1 MSSIGAVVSSQR
13 VIVDSFSKSVAVVN
27 AGPPGPPGP
36 PGAPG
41 PQGPQGD
48 PGIGATP
55 IASTAEVFAG
65 VETNKS
71 VSPAG
76 LRSVST
82 FTDVRW
88 FGAVGD
94 GVTDC
99 LSAFNQAL
107 THASQNSGV
116 VLITKGIY
124 LISNTWVIRKSNVK
138 IIIDPSAT
146 VKMTAAS
153 TYGGTIAIAEGT
165 AYGGSDAAQL
175 ENVWIGGGGWVTSVG
190 DLENAI
196 GVVRAKNV
204 VVEGLNVS
212 AGRFGITFQV
222 NVDNSAIIRNIVWLA
237 HAAAIDISDTALTMH
252 DNRIEGNIVIS
263 STVSGVLAGE
273 GIRCTGFDG
282 LIVRDNVIMASDG
295 RGIRIYGTVSV
306 TAYNLICSGNRVL
319 STGSYAG
326 DFQYVT
332 RVNGDFGQFI
342 GGLVNLAFL
351 IDVDISLSISNS
363 DIGSSLTLNTL
374 SGKSK
379 IKALITGQTA
389 VTGALSVTA
398 PPIGHEWEI
407 HVGPGSH
414 NRICANAVSLK
425 LNGTAEGGSI
435 EPFGTGCVLL
445 PSSNLAVDGGR
456 IRQSVAYAASITPV
470 FWTTKTCAV
479 TLTGNLTI
487 QNMGTVTPAKIPG
500 HRITFQ
506 FTQDAVGFRKVS
518 WGSSYITEGL
528 IVNVLPNAVTT
539 VVFESDG
546 VNWVYISNPNGSTST
561 FRTILAADVVNNNAV
576 ANTLQDVTGLSFP
589 VLANTRY
596 YLRAFIVYSS
606 AAATTGSRWVLN
618 GPTLSELAYRVESPL
633 SATSLSFS
641 AGNTA
646 YGQPAASSA
655 SSVVSG
661 NIVELTGLIKCTENG
676 LVVVQFA
683 SEVASSA
690 ITAKA
695 GSFIEYSIL
704 G

>member
-27 AGPPGPPGP
+27 AGPPGPQGP

-55 IASTAEVFAG
+55 IASTAEVFTG
-65 VETNKS
+65 TETNKS
-71 VSPAG
+71 VSPAS
-76 LRSVST
+76 LRAVST

-124 LISNTWVIRKSNVK
+124 LISNTWVVRKSNIK

-146 VKMTAAS
+146 VKMTASS
-153 TYGGTIAIAEGT
+153 TYGGTIAIAEGA
-165 AYGGSDAAQL
+165 AYGGSDASQL
-175 ENVWIGGGGWVTSVG
+175 ENVWIGGGGWVTSIG

-204 VVEGLNVS
+204 VVEGLNIS

-222 NVDNSAIIRNIVWLA
+222 NVHKSAILRNVVWLA
-237 HAAAIDISDTALTMH
+237 HAAAIDISDTSLTMQ
-252 DNRIEGNIVIS
+252 DNRIERNIVVS
-263 STVSGVLAGE
+263 STVSGSLAGE
-273 GIRCTGFDG
+273 GIRCTGFNG
-282 LIVRDNVIMASDG
+282 LIIRDNVVMESDG
-295 RGIRIYGTVSV
+295 RGIRVYGTFSV
-306 TAYNLICSGNRVL
+306 MAYNLVCSGNRVL

-326 DFQYVT
+326 DFQYIT

-342 GGLVNLAFL
+342 GGLANLAFL
-351 IDVDISLSISNS
+351 VDIDVSLSISNS
-363 DIGSSLTLNTL
+363 DIGSSLVLNTL

-389 VTGALSVTA
+389 VTGALSITA
-398 PPIGHEWEI
+398 PPIGHDWEVHI
-407 HVGPGSH
+407 GPGSH
-414 NRICANAVSLK
+414 NRICANAVSLNLK
-425 LNGTAEGGSI
+425 GTAVAGSV
-435 EPFGTGCVLL
+435 EPFGTGCILL

-456 IRQSVAYAASITPV
+456 IRQSIAYAASITPI

-479 TLTGNLTI
+479 TLTGDTTI
-487 QNMGTVTPAKIPG
+487 QNMGTVTPAKVPG
-500 HRITFQ
+500 HKITFQ
-506 FTQDAVGFRKVS
+506 FTQDATGFRKVS
-518 WGSSYITEGL
+518 WDTSYVVSGL

-539 VVFESDG
+539 VTFESDG
-546 VNWVYISNPNGSTST
+546 TNWVYVSSQNGSMST
-561 FRTILAADVVNNNAV
+561 FRTILTADVVNNNAV

-589 VLANTRY
+589 VLANIRY
-596 YLRAFIVYSS
+596 YLRAFIIYSS
-606 AAATTGSRWVLN
+606 AATTTGSRWVLN
-618 GPTLSELAYRVESPL
+618 GPTLSELAYMVESPL

-641 AGNTA
+641 AGHTA
-646 YGQPAASSA
+646 YGLPAASSA

-661 NIVELTGLIKCTENG
+661 NIVELTGVIKCSANG